1 MVPNNGVFSH
11 WQNKIADLPQDVHKH
26 CLVTLGNGDLFHTGG
41 FSSSFSSRIPLR
53 TSWRYIKQ
61 ENRWK
66 QKTDMITGRY
76 KHGCGRVTN
85 PTTGKEEVV
94 VVGGKSGAYS
104 SSSEIYTVEDDT
116 WRQGIPL
123 PRVFGNLASLPYGD
137 SFLILGGYGKGPCS
151 DSIYQVYLFII
162 IC

>member
-1 MVPNNGVFSH
+1 MTH
-11 WQNKIADLPQDVHKH
+11 
-26 CLVTLGNGDLFHTGG
+26 
-41 FSSSFSSRIPLR
+41 
-53 TSWRYIKQ
+53 
-61 ENRWK
+61 
-66 QKTDMITGRY
+66 GRMR
-76 KHGCGRVTN
+76 HGCGRVTN

-137 SFLILGGYGKGPCS
+137 SFLILGGNDRISCH
-151 DSIYQVYLFII
+151 DSIYQVHLFII
-162 IC
+162 SCIESVAKFI